1 MKIAA
6 GLFFLAVCSVGARAD
21 LAQVGALAFDLP
33 PGLKLQ
39 TQPRESTGE
48 AAYSHWR
55 AEDGRS
61 IEVYVYAHYIRQ
73 ERGGIVAANKDP
85 IEVAGQR
92 TKLIETKIFF
102 GEPKRVLAVYVNFR
116 DTIYLIV
123 GDRMTLKDFLKF
135 LQSVDLV
142 EGR

>member
-1 MKIAA
+1 MKFVA
-6 GLFFLAVCSVGARAD
+6 GLICLALLSVGARAD
-21 LAQVGALAFDLP
+21 FAQVGALAFNLP

-48 AAYSHWR
+48 AAYSHWL

-73 ERGGIVAANKDP
+73 ERGGIVAANKDA

-102 GEPKRVLAVYVNFR
+102 GEPKRVLAVYLNFG
-116 DTIYLIV
+116 DMIYLIV
-123 GDRMTLKDFLKF
+123 GDKMTVKDFLKI
-135 LQSVDLV
+135 LQSVDLT
-142 EGR
+142 EGK